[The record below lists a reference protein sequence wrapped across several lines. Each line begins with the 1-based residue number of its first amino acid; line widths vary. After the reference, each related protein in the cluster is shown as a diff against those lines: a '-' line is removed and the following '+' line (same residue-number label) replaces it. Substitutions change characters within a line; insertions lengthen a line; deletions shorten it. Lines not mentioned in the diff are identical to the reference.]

1 MYHGNGYRPSIEN
14 RGLLKYKPI
23 LKNMKNKLLHLFGFV
38 GLLLALTSC
47 GGNQKN
53 EGNTDSTKTQDSSK
67 TSETNKPMNLKSV
80 DVHTFA
86 KANEAVM
93 TDLALD
99 IKVDFDKKVIVGKA
113 VITIDNKTKTSKLY
127 LDTQELGIE
136 KVTLGDDEKETKFA
150 LESKVAH
157 LGSALVVDISP
168 DTKKVTIHYQTSPQA
183 AALQWLSP
191 QQTAGKK
198 QPFLFTQSQAILA
211 RSWVPCQDSPG
222 IRFTYSAKVTVP
234 KDLMALMSAENPTEK
249 NADGVYNFKM
259 PQPIPAYLLALSV
272 GDLAFGKIGTRTG
285 VYAEPSMLEKC
296 TYEFANMEK
305 MLEAAEGIYGKYEWG
320 RYDVIVLPPS
330 FPFGGMENPRLTFA
344 TPTILAG
351 DRSLTSLIAHE
362 LAHSWSGNLVTNST
376 WNDFWLNEGFTVFF
390 ERKIMEALRGESYAE
405 MLAKLGL
412 QDLKETIKGLE
423 KDDTKLKLALK
434 GRNPDDGMNDVA
446 YEKGYFFLRLIA
458 ETVGKEK
465 FDEFLKNYFAKYK
478 FQSMDTEGFLVHLKQ
493 ALPAAAKLNLDEWV
507 YQSGL
512 PANCPTVKATRF
524 ENIDQAF
531 AAWEGGKAP
540 AELNTKE
547 WSTHEWLHFLRK
559 LPAKVDLAKLEA
571 LDAAFKLTQ
580 SGNSEIAAEWLSRA
594 VPSEYSKAYPALEK
608 FLVNVGRRK
617 FLVPLYKSMITT
629 EKGKALAKQIY
640 AKARPNYHSVSYN
653 TIDKMLK

>member
-1 MYHGNGYRPSIEN
+1 
-14 RGLLKYKPI
+14 
-23 LKNMKNKLLHLFGFV
+23 MKNKLLYLLSIG
-38 GLLLALTSC
+38 GLLLTLASC
-47 GGNQKN
+47 GGNKANQDTEKN
-53 EGNTDSTKTQDSSK
+53 DSTQATDSSQTSK
-67 TSETNKPMNLKSV
+67 NMNTTTSK

-86 KANEAVM
+86 QADQAVM

-99 IKVDFDKKVIVGKA
+99 IKVDFDTKQIKGKA
-113 VITIDNKTKTSKLY
+113 TITIDNLGKTNKLY
-127 LDTQELGIE
+127 LDTKELGIE

-150 LESKVAH
+150 LGETKAH
-157 LGSALVVDISP
+157 MGVPLEIDITP
-168 DTKKVTIHYQTSPQA
+168 DTKKVNVYYQTSPKA
-183 AALQWLSP
+183 EALQWLNP

-234 KDLMALMSAENPTEK
+234 KNLMAVMSAENPVEK
-249 NADGVYNFKM
+249 NTEGVYNFKM

-272 GDLAFGKIGTRTG
+272 GDLAFGKIGERTG

-305 MLEAAEGIYGKYEWG
+305 MLEAAEKIYGKYEWG

-362 LAHSWSGNLVTNST
+362 LAHSWSGNLVTNKT

-390 ERKIMEALRGESYAE
+390 ERRIMEAIRGESYSE
-405 MLAKLGL
+405 MLAKLGQ
-412 QDLKETIKGLE
+412 QDLQGTVKSLDE
-423 KDDTKLKLALK
+423 KDTHLKLALK
-434 GRNPDDGMNDVA
+434 DRNPDDGMNDVA

-465 FDEFLKNYFAKYK
+465 FDNFLKNYFAKYK
-478 FQSMDTEGFLVHLKQ
+478 FQSMDTEGFLAHLKQ
-493 ALPAAAKLNLDEWV
+493 ELPEAAKLNLDEWV
-507 YQSGL
+507 YKPGL
-512 PANCPTVKATRF
+512 PANLPKVSATRF
-524 ENIDQAF
+524 ENVDKVYAE
-531 AAWEGGKAP
+531 WDGGKKAG
-540 AELNTKE
+540 ELNTKD

-559 LPAKVDLAKLEA
+559 LPAKVDKAKMED
-571 LDAAFKLTQ
+571 LDAAFKLTD

-594 VPSEYSKAYPALEK
+594 VPSEYDKAYPALEK

-629 EKGKALAKQIY
+629 EAGKKMAKEVY

-653 TIDKMLK
+653 TLDKMIN

>member
-1 MYHGNGYRPSIEN
+1 
-14 RGLLKYKPI
+14 
-23 LKNMKNKLLHLFGFV
+23 MKNKLLHLLGV
-38 GLLLALTSC
+38 AGLMLALASC
-47 GGNQKN
+47 GGGKGGNN
-53 EGNTDSTKTQDSSK
+53 EGDSTQATDSSQTSK
-67 TSETNKPMNLKSV
+67 TMNTTNTNA

-86 KANEAVM
+86 QADKAVM

-99 IKVDFDKKVIVGKA
+99 IKVDFDKKQIGGKA
-113 VITIDNKTKTSKLY
+113 TLTINNLGKTDKLY
-127 LDTQELGIE
+127 LDTKELTIE

-150 LESKVAH
+150 IGEAKEH
-157 LGSALVVDISP
+157 MGKPLVIDITA
-168 DTKKVTIHYQTSPQA
+168 DTKKVNVYYQTSPKA
-183 AALQWLSP
+183 EALQWLNP

-234 KDLMALMSAENPTEK
+234 KDLMAVMSAENPVTK
-249 NADGVYNFKM
+249 NAEGVYNFKM

-272 GDLAFGKIGTRTG
+272 GDLAFGKIGERTG
-285 VYAEPSMLEKC
+285 VYAEPSMLDKC

-305 MLEAAEGIYGKYEWG
+305 MLEAAEKIYGKYEWG

-362 LAHSWSGNLVTNST
+362 LAHSWSGNLVTNKT

-390 ERKIMEALRGESYAE
+390 ERKIMEAIRGESYSE
-405 MLAKLGL
+405 MLARLGQ
-412 QDLKETIKGLE
+412 QDLQGTVKSLDE
-423 KDDTKLKLALK
+423 KDTHLKLALK
-434 GRNPDDGMNDVA
+434 DRNPDDGMNDVA

-458 ETVGKEK
+458 ETVGKDK
-465 FDEFLKNYFAKYK
+465 FDNFLKNYFAKYK
-478 FQSMDTEGFLVHLKQ
+478 FQSMDTEGFLAHLKQ
-493 ALPAAAKLNLDEWV
+493 ELPEAAKLNLDEWV
-507 YQSGL
+507 YKPGL
-512 PANCPTVKATRF
+512 PANMPKVAATRF
-524 ENIDQAF
+524 ENIDKVYAE
-531 AAWEGGKAP
+531 WEGGKKA

-559 LPAKVDLAKLEA
+559 LPAKVEKAKLED
-571 LDAAFKLTQ
+571 LDAAFKLTE

-594 VPSEYSKAYPALEK
+594 VPSEYDKAYPALEK
-608 FLVNVGRRK
+608 FLINVGRRK
-617 FLVPLYKSMITT
+617 FLMPLYKSMITT
-629 EKGKALAKQIY
+629 EAGKKMAKEVY
-640 AKARPNYHSVSYN
+640 TKARPNYHSVSYN
-653 TIDKMLK
+653 SLDKLIK

>member
-1 MYHGNGYRPSIEN
+1 
-14 RGLLKYKPI
+14 
-23 LKNMKNKLLHLFGFV
+23 MKNKLLHLLSIA
-38 GLLLALTSC
+38 GLLLALVSC
-47 GGNQKN
+47 GGSNDNKEN
-53 EGNTDSTKTQDSSK
+53 SDSTNTQD
-67 TSETNKPMNLKSV
+67 TSRTTSITKNMELKSV

-86 KANEAVM
+86 KAKEAVM

-99 IKVDFDKKVIVGKA
+99 IKVDFDNKIITGKA
-113 VITIDNKTKTSKLY
+113 IITLDNKAKTDKLY
-127 LDTQELGIE
+127 LDTKELGID
-136 KVTLGDDEKETKFA
+136 KVTIGDDEKEAKFT
-150 LESKVAH
+150 LESTVEH
-157 LGSALVVDISP
+157 LGNALVIDISP
-168 DTKKVTIHYQTSPQA
+168 DTKKVTVYYQTNPQA
-183 AALQWLSP
+183 EALQWLSP

-198 QPFLFTQSQAILA
+198 HPFLFTQSQAILA

-249 NADGVYNFKM
+249 NAEGVYNFKM

-272 GDLAFGKIGTRTG
+272 GDLAFGKIGERTG
-285 VYAEPSMLEKC
+285 VYAEPSMLDKC

-362 LAHSWSGNLVTNST
+362 LAHSWSGNLVTNNT

-390 ERKIMEALRGESYAE
+390 ERKIMGALRGESYAE

-412 QDLKETIKGLE
+412 QDLQETVKGLE
-423 KDDTKLKLALK
+423 KEDTKLKLALK
-434 GRNPDDGMNDVA
+434 GRNPDDGMNDIA

-465 FDEFLKNYFAKYK
+465 FDEFLKNYFAQYK
-478 FQSMDTEGFLVHLKQ
+478 FQSMDTEGFLAHLKQ
-493 ALPAAAKLNLDEWV
+493 ALPEATKLNLDEWV
-507 YQSGL
+507 YQPGL
-512 PANCPTVKATRF
+512 PANCPKVKATRF
-524 ENIDQAF
+524 ENIDKAY
-531 AAWEGGKAP
+531 AAWEGGKNP
-540 AELNTKE
+540 AELDTKE

-559 LPAKVDLAKLEA
+559 LPTKVEVAKLKE
-571 LDAAFKLTQ
+571 LDATFKLTQ

-594 VPSEYSKAYPALEK
+594 VPSGYNEAYPALEK
-608 FLVNVGRRK
+608 FLINVGRRK

-629 EKGKALAKQIY
+629 EEGKALAKQVY

-653 TIDKMLK
+653 TIDKLLK

>member
-1 MYHGNGYRPSIEN
+1 
-14 RGLLKYKPI
+14 
-23 LKNMKNKLLHLFGFV
+23 MKNRLLHLCSVV
-38 GLLLALTSC
+38 GLLLALASC
-47 GGNQKN
+47 GGNQKG
-53 EGNTDSTKTQDSSK
+53 EGNTDSTKTQDTSQTSK
-67 TSETNKPMNLKSV
+67 KMELKSV

-86 KANEAVM
+86 KAQEAVM

-99 IKVDFDKKVIVGKA
+99 IKVDFDNKVIVGKA
-113 VITIDNKTKTSKLY
+113 VITIDNKTNTNKLY
-127 LDTQELGIE
+127 LDTQELGIK
-136 KVTLGDDEKETKFA
+136 KVTLDNSDKETKFTI
-150 LESKVAH
+150 ESKQEH
-157 LGSALVVDISP
+157 LGSALAIDIKP
-168 DTKKVTIHYQTSPQA
+168 DTKKVTVYYQTSPQA

-249 NADGVYNFKM
+249 NTEGVYNFKM

-272 GDLAFGKIGTRTG
+272 GDLAFGKIGARTG
-285 VYAEPSMLEKC
+285 IYAEPSMLDKC

-412 QDLKETIKGLE
+412 QDLQGTIKGLE

-465 FDEFLKNYFAKYK
+465 FDDFLKNYFAKYK

-493 ALPAAAKLNLDEWV
+493 ALPATAKLNLDEWV
-507 YQSGL
+507 YQPGL
-512 PANCPTVKATRF
+512 PTNCPQVKATRF
-524 ENIDQAF
+524 DNIDQAF
-531 AAWEGGKAP
+531 AAWEGGKNP
-540 AELNTKE
+540 TELETKE

-559 LPAKVDLAKLEA
+559 LPTKVDLAKLEA

-594 VPSEYSKAYPALEK
+594 VPSEYNKAYPALEQ

-629 EKGKALAKQIY
+629 EKGKTLAKQIY

>member
-1 MYHGNGYRPSIEN
+1 
-14 RGLLKYKPI
+14 
-23 LKNMKNKLLHLFGFV
+23 MKNRLLNLLSIA
-38 GLLLALTSC
+38 GLLLALVSC
-47 GGNQKN
+47 GGGKTGENS
-53 EGNTDSTKTQDSSK
+53 TDSTKTQDSSQTN
-67 TSETNKPMNLKSV
+67 TSSVTTDPMDLKSV

-86 KANEAVM
+86 KANEALM

-99 IKVDFDKKVIVGKA
+99 IKVDFDKKMIAGKA
-113 VITIDNKTKTSKLY
+113 TITIDNKGKTDKLY
-127 LDTQELGIE
+127 LDTKALTIE
-136 KVTLGDDEKETKFA
+136 KVTLGDDAKETKFA
-150 LESKVAH
+150 LGNEVAH
-157 LGSALVVDISP
+157 LGKPLVIDITA
-168 DTKKVTIHYQTSPQA
+168 DTKKVTVHYQTSPKA
-183 AALQWLSP
+183 EALQWLSP

-198 QPFLFTQSQAILA
+198 SPFLFTQSQAILA

-234 KDLMALMSAENPTEK
+234 KDLMAVMSAENPVEK
-249 NADGVYNFKM
+249 NNEGVYNFKM
-259 PQPIPAYLLALSV
+259 PQRIPGYLLALSV
-272 GDLAFGKIGTRTG
+272 GDLAFGKIGGRTG
-285 VYAEPSMLEKC
+285 VYAEPSMLKKC
-296 TYEFANMEK
+296 LYEFANMEK

-362 LAHSWSGNLVTNST
+362 LAHSWSGNLVTNNT

-390 ERKIMEALRGESYAE
+390 ERKIMEAMRGESYAE

-412 QDLKETIKGLE
+412 QDLQGTVKGME
-423 KDDTKLKLALK
+423 ESKKKDDSKLKLSLK
-434 GRNPDDGMNDVA
+434 DRNPDDGMSDIA
-446 YEKGYFFLRLIA
+446 YEKGYFFLRLVS
-458 ETVGKEK
+458 ETVGKDK

-478 FQSMDTEGFLVHLKQ
+478 FQSMDTEGFLAHLKKE
-493 ALPAAAKLNLDEWV
+493 LPAAAKLNIDEWV

-512 PANCPTVKATRF
+512 PANCPKVAATRF
-524 ENIDQAF
+524 ENVDKIYTE
-531 AAWEGGKAP
+531 WESGKKP

-559 LPAKVDLAKLEA
+559 LPAKVEVAKLEA
-571 LDAAFKLTQ
+571 LDAAFKLTE
-580 SGNSEIAAEWLSRA
+580 SGNSEIACEWLSRA
-594 VPSEYSKAYPALEK
+594 VPSEYNKAYPALEK

-617 FLVPLYKSMITT
+617 FLVPLYKSMVST
-629 EKGKALAKQIY
+629 EKGKALAKTIY

-653 TIDKMLK
+653 TIDKMVN

>member
-1 MYHGNGYRPSIEN
+1 
-14 RGLLKYKPI
+14 
-23 LKNMKNKLLHLFGFV
+23 MKNKLLHLLGV
-38 GLLLALTSC
+38 AGLLLALASC
-47 GGNQKN
+47 GGGKGGNN
-53 EGNTDSTKTQDSSK
+53 EGDSTQATDSSQTSK
-67 TSETNKPMNLKSV
+67 TMNTTNTNA

-86 KANEAVM
+86 QADKAVM

-99 IKVDFDKKVIVGKA
+99 IKVDFDKKQIGGKA
-113 VITIDNKTKTSKLY
+113 TLTINNLGKTDKLY
-127 LDTQELGIE
+127 LDTKELTIE

-150 LESKVAH
+150 IGEAKEH
-157 LGSALVVDISP
+157 MGKPLVIDITA
-168 DTKKVTIHYQTSPQA
+168 DTKKVNVYYQTSPKA
-183 AALQWLSP
+183 EALQWLNP

-234 KDLMALMSAENPTEK
+234 KDLMAVMSAENPVTK
-249 NADGVYNFKM
+249 NAEGVYNFKM

-272 GDLAFGKIGTRTG
+272 GDLAFGKIGERTG
-285 VYAEPSMLEKC
+285 VYAEPSMLDKC

-305 MLEAAEGIYGKYEWG
+305 MLEAAEKIYGKYEWG

-362 LAHSWSGNLVTNST
+362 LAHSWSGNLVTNKT

-390 ERKIMEALRGESYAE
+390 ERKIMEAVRGESYSE
-405 MLAKLGL
+405 MLAKLGQ
-412 QDLKETIKGLE
+412 QDLQGTVKSLDE
-423 KDDTKLKLALK
+423 KDTHLKLALK
-434 GRNPDDGMNDVA
+434 DRNPDDGMNDVA

-458 ETVGKEK
+458 ETVGKDK
-465 FDEFLKNYFAKYK
+465 FDNFLKNYFAKYK
-478 FQSMDTEGFLVHLKQ
+478 FQSMDTEGFLAHLKQ
-493 ALPAAAKLNLDEWV
+493 ELPEAAKLNLDEWV
-507 YQSGL
+507 YKPGL
-512 PANCPTVKATRF
+512 PANMPKVAATRF
-524 ENIDQAF
+524 ENIDKVYAE
-531 AAWEGGKAP
+531 WEGGKKA

-559 LPAKVDLAKLEA
+559 LPTKVDKAKLED
-571 LDAAFKLTQ
+571 LDAAFKLTE

-594 VPSEYSKAYPALEK
+594 VPSEYDKAYPALEK

-617 FLVPLYKSMITT
+617 FLMPLYKSMITT
-629 EKGKALAKQIY
+629 EAGKKMAKEVY

-653 TIDKMLK
+653 SLDKLIK

>member
-1 MYHGNGYRPSIEN
+1 
-14 RGLLKYKPI
+14 
-23 LKNMKNKLLHLFGFV
+23 MKNKLLHLLGV
-38 GLLLALTSC
+38 AGLLLALASC
-47 GGNQKN
+47 GGSKSSN
-53 EGNTDSTKTQDSSK
+53 ESDSTQATDSSQTSK
-67 TSETNKPMNLKSV
+67 NMNTTTNQTSASK

-86 KANEAVM
+86 QADQAIM

-99 IKVDFDKKVIVGKA
+99 IKVDFDRKQIIGKA
-113 VITIDNKTKTSKLY
+113 TITINNLGKTDKLY
-127 LDTQELGIE
+127 LDTKELAIE
-136 KVTLGDDEKETKFA
+136 KVTLGDDEKEAKFT
-150 LESKVAH
+150 
-157 LGSALVVDISP
+157 LGATTEHMGVPLTIDITP
-168 DTKKVTIHYQTSPQA
+168 NTKKVHVYYQTSPKA
-183 AALQWLSP
+183 EALQWLNP

-234 KDLMALMSAENPTEK
+234 KDLMAVMSAENPVEK
-249 NADGVYNFKM
+249 NTEGVYNFKM

-272 GDLAFGKIGTRTG
+272 GDLAFGKIGARTG
-285 VYAEPSMLEKC
+285 VYAEPSMLEKS

-305 MLEAAEGIYGKYEWG
+305 MLEAAEKIYGKYEWG

-362 LAHSWSGNLVTNST
+362 LAHSWSGNLVTNKT

-390 ERKIMEALRGESYAE
+390 ERKIMEAIRGESYAE
-405 MLAKLGL
+405 MLAKLGQ
-412 QDLKETIKGLE
+412 QDLQGTVKSLDE
-423 KDDTKLKLALK
+423 KDTHLKLALK
-434 GRNPDDGMNDVA
+434 DRNPDDGMNDVA

-465 FDEFLKNYFAKYK
+465 FDNFLKNYFAKYK
-478 FQSMDTEGFLVHLKQ
+478 FQSMDTEGFLAHLKKE
-493 ALPAAAKLNLDEWV
+493 LPEAAKLNLDEWV
-507 YQSGL
+507 YKPGL
-512 PANCPTVKATRF
+512 PANMPKVAATRF
-524 ENIDQAF
+524 ENVDKVYTE
-531 AAWEGGKAP
+531 WEGGKKAS
-540 AELNTKE
+540 ELNTKD

-559 LPAKVDLAKLEA
+559 LPAKVDKAKMED
-571 LDAAFKLTQ
+571 LDVAFKLTD

-594 VPSEYSKAYPALEK
+594 VPSEYEKAYPALEK
-608 FLVNVGRRK
+608 FLINVGRRK

-629 EKGKALAKQIY
+629 DAGKKMAKEVYQ
-640 AKARPNYHSVSYN
+640 KARPNYHSVSYN
-653 TIDKMLK
+653 TLDKMIN